1 MAAGHDPRE
10 IDDYPVFDMM
20 LYDIALPV
28 IRAKASPL
36 YQED

>member
-10 IDDYPVFDMM
+10 IDEYSVFDMM
-20 LYDIALPV
+20 MFDMALPV